1 MVCYVQST
9 SLLWESTI
17 SSYNHMFLLITAPY
31 ENYMHC
37 IFWTMRLFLYI
48 LIYELL
54 DLLSVFYPNHFK
66 EADFR
71 QALYSGINWMIPIC
85 GKAVYGVIP
94 VYW

>member
-1 MVCYVQST
+1 MLCPIYFIIVRKYHIFLQPYVS
-9 SLLWESTI
+9 I
-17 SSYNHMFLLITAPY
+17 DHSSVWKLHALYFLNNA
-31 ENYMHC
+31 N
-37 IFWTMRLFLYI
+37 FLYI

-54 DLLSVFYPNHFK
+54 ALFSVFYPNHFK

-71 QALYSGINWMIPIC
+71 QASYSGINWMIPIC